1 MRAMS
6 ESKTE
11 AEIAAN
17 LMRTARRI
25 AFVVVP
31 ALFVAVLA
39 VAVVRSG
46 PKSVVGTEAPDFTL
60 AAVRPEE
67 GPISTQKLRGKPV
80 VINFFASWCISCR
93 IEARILQRTWEEF
106 RNEGLI
112 VLGITY
118 QDAAED
124 SLDFMERFGLT
135 YPVARDPNLEVAFQ
149 FGVLGVPETFFI
161 DHRWT
166 FAAIGTARQIGT
178 RGKTVIYGPISSAL
192 LRSQVELLIERMQ
205 QESQPTP

>member
-1 MRAMS
+1 MRLVESDPPSS
-6 ESKTE
+6 EATISGATVF
-11 AEIAAN
+11 
-17 LMRTARRI
+17 RRI
-25 AFVVVP
+25 AFVAVP
-31 ALFVAVLA
+31 ALFVAILV

-60 AAVRPEE
+60 QAVRPGEAA
-67 GPISTQKLRGKPV
+67 ISSQKLRGKPAV
-80 VINFFASWCISCR
+80 VNFFASWCISCR
-93 IEARILQRTWEEF
+93 TEARLLERTWQEF
-106 RNEGLI
+106 RDEGLI

-124 SLDFMERFGLT
+124 SLDFIERFGLT
-135 YPVARDPNLEVAFQ
+135 YPVARDPNQEVAFQ

-161 DHRWT
+161 DHRWA

-192 LRSQVELLIERMQ
+192 LRSQVELLLEQAPGKRN
-205 QESQPTP
+205 